1 MYISWFAFS
10 LIVIFEEKTINEN
23 LNKDTIKENA
33 NNSLSLSFLKFNVLF
48 YYVLIVSAIDFKI
61 YNCVNWN

>member
-10 LIVIFEEKTINEN
+10 LIVIVEEKTINEN

-33 NNSLSLSFLKFNVLF
+33 KQFIITYLS
-48 YYVLIVSAIDFKI
+48 
-61 YNCVNWN
+61 